1 MFFSIL
7 YDEGWKAYVDG
18 EERLLIPALN
28 YFMMIQAEPGT
39 HVVELRYTP
48 LGFRTGAALSFAGI
62 ALLLIAAFMERKK
75 SEPMDPK
82 ADGFV

>member
-1 MFFSIL
+1 MDRRFS
-7 YDEGWKAYVDG
+7 K
-18 EERLLIPALN
+18 RRRKN
-28 YFMMIQAEPGT
+28 
-39 HVVELRYTP
+39 EL
-48 LGFRTGAALSFAGI
+48 I